1 MPKVQMDYSKTIIY
15 KLCCDDTLI
24 TDIYIG
30 HTTNFIQRK
39 NQHKNCCSNQNNINF
54 NSYVYQF
61 IREHGGWANWSMIQ
75 IEEQICKSKREAES
89 IEHYWTEQL
98 HSTLNSNKPYTSYEE
113 KCVQKQ
119 QWYEEK
125 KDYILEK
132 KKEHYQEN
140 KDIILQKIKHY
151 AEENKEKIADYQ
163 KQYNEDNKEK
173 ISEQKK
179 IYREE
184 HKEKTKIQLKEWR
197 TKNEDKLKQ
206 QRSQLFNCECGN
218 QYTFG
223 NKYNHFQT
231 NIHKLY
237 YDNLSKE
244 LISEEEQKLIDE
256 KNIILEESKKNKLKE
271 QQKIYRQ
278 THTEQIQNYK
288 KQHYETHKNEIL
300 EQHKKYVEKNK
311 DEITEQQKKYVEK
324 NKDKIKENKNEWY
337 QKNKE
342 TILQKQ
348 KEIMICECGS
358 EIRKAGKI
366 EHCNSKKHKDYL
378 LTL

>member
-1 MPKVQMDYSKTIIY
+1 MPKVQADYSKTIIY

-39 NQHKNCCSNQNNINF
+39 NQHKNCCNNINF

-75 IEEQICKSKREAES
+75 IEEQNCKNKREAES

-98 HSTLNSNKPYTSYEE
+98 HSTLNSNKPYAMCTEDPQLY
-113 KCVQKQ
+113 KHC
-119 QWYEEK
+119 WYEEK
-125 KDYILEK
+125 KDCILEK

-140 KDIILQKIKHY
+140 KDTILQKIKHY
-151 AEENKEKIADYQ
+151 NEDNKEKIADYQ

-184 HKEKTKIQLKEWR
+184 HKEEAKIKNKEWR

-206 QRSQLFNCECGN
+206 QKGQIFNCECGN

-223 NKYNHFQT
+223 NTYRHFQT
-231 NIHKLY
+231 ICHKLY

-244 LISEEEQKLIDE
+244 PISEEEQKLIDE
-256 KNIILEESKKNKLKE
+256 KNIILEESKKIKIKE

-300 EQHKKYVEKNK
+300 EQQKQYHEAHKY
-311 DEITEQQKKYVEK
+311 EISEQQKIYVEK

-342 TILQKQ
+342 TILQKH

-358 EIRKAGKI
+358 EIRKSGKI
-366 EHCNSKKHKDYL
+366 GHCNSKKHKDYL

>member
-1 MPKVQMDYSKTIIY
+1 MPKVQADYSKTIIY

-39 NQHKNCCSNQNNINF
+39 NQHKNCCNNINF

-75 IEEQICKSKREAES
+75 IEEQNCKNKREAES

-98 HSTLNSNKPYTSYEE
+98 HSTLNSNKPYAMCTEDPQLY
-113 KCVQKQ
+113 KHC
-119 QWYEEK
+119 WYEEK

-132 KKEHYQEN
+132 AKDHYHDNKEQKLEYQ
-140 KDIILQKIKHY
+140 KHY

-184 HKEKTKIQLKEWR
+184 HKEEAKIKNKEWR
-197 TKNEDKLKQ
+197 EENEDKLKQ
-206 QRSQLFNCECGN
+206 QKSQIFNCECGN

-223 NKYNHFQT
+223 NRYRHFQA
-231 NIHKLY
+231 ICHKLY

-244 LISEEEQKLIDE
+244 PISEEEQKLIDE
-256 KNIILEESKKNKLKE
+256 KNIILEESKKIKIKE

-278 THTEQIQNYK
+278 MHTEQIQNYK

-300 EQHKKYVEKNK
+300 EQQKQYHEAHKY
-311 DEITEQQKKYVEK
+311 EISEQQKIYVEK

-342 TILQKQ
+342 TILQKH

-358 EIRKAGKI
+358 EIRKSGKI
-366 EHCNSKKHKDYL
+366 GHCNSKKHKDYL